1 MALRLDFDGSFAMT
15 SARKSVRVRLEGR
28 VQGAGMRAWF
38 EREACN
44 RSLDG
49 FVRNRRDGG
58 VEAVIQGSIADV
70 EAMILLCQNG
80 PASARIDF
88 IKVRDEI
95 DHVPNGFR
103 VVATV

>member
-1 MALRLDFDGSFAMT
+1 MALRLATEGVMRVANST
-15 SARKSVRVRLEGR
+15 KCVRVRLEGR
-28 VQGAGMRAWF
+28 VQGVGMRAWF
-38 EREACN
+38 EREARN

-58 VEAVIQGSIADV
+58 VEAVIQGAIADV
-70 EAMILLCQNG
+70 DAMIVLCQNG
-80 PASARIDF
+80 PTSARIDDVN
-88 IKVRDEI
+88 VRDEI